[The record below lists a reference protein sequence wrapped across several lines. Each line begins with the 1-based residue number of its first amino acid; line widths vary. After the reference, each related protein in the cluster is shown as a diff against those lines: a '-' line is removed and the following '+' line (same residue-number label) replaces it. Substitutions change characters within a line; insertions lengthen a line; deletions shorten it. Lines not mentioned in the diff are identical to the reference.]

1 MSIGTHPR
9 SAYAATGSGSLSHAS
24 ARTLASRFVLRRD
37 LPAAVFAIALLGVM
51 ASVEPSVLSSVGLNL
66 TFLGIVPLVFAA
78 IAQMIMLTGGDIDL
92 SLGSALG
99 LVNVICATEL
109 NAHPLLGAAELL
121 GFVLAYM
128 AMGALIELRRLSSLV
143 VTFAFGFIWLGF
155 ALVVL
160 PTPGGN
166 VPSWMTQLFTYTI
179 PGVPEPILLI
189 VVIAVAA
196 WVFMKAS
203 RPGRQIRALGSR
215 RLSVRQYARRPL
227 NVRLTMYG
235 CAGIVI
241 VLGGFALTA
250 QAGSGDPNSGQ
261 SFVLVSVAAVILGG
275 GEFVGGTV
283 WPIGAVFGAIAMG
296 LVAAIDSYLQISFNL
311 VIGFEGLLLI
321 VALGIRRGLGRLER
335 RAMTSGRASPQPS
348 ADQVPAE
355 IGVLAAS
362 DPGSQSLPT
371 TGGEEAS
378 R

>member
-1 MSIGTHPR
+1 
-9 SAYAATGSGSLSHAS
+9 
-24 ARTLASRFVLRRD
+24 LRRD

-51 ASVEPSVLSSVGLNL
+51 TYVEPSVLSSVGLNL

-109 NAHPLLGAAELL
+109 NTHPLLGAAELL

-166 VPSWMTQLFTYTI
+166 VPSWMTQLFNYTI

-189 VVIAVAA
+189 VVIAVAG

-235 CAGIVI
+235 CAGIV
-241 VLGGFALTA
+241 
-250 QAGSGDPNSGQ
+250 AGSGDPNSGQ

-275 GEFVGGTV
+275 GEFAGGTV

-335 RAMTSGRASPQPS
+335 RAMTGGRASPQPS
-348 ADQVPAE
+348 PDQVPAE

-362 DPGSQSLPT
+362 NPGSQSLPA
-371 TGGEEAS
+371 TGGEGAS